1 LGDFV
6 NKPAALLLCLLGV
19 AVAQDDAKK
28 QAADIRKAERIA
40 APGRKLQEAT
50 KDVWKR
56 FVFEYRELSDKDL
69 ATIVKNYEKAVDVFQ
84 KSIEVHESP
93 GLNRL
98 ILVLAKRIAQAR
110 MVQTAREFARRPKPK
125 PKPPPAEKP
134 PPEEAKPEAPPPKA
148 EPEPEPE
155 PEPEKAAPPPRLVA
169 GELPTLE
176 EPKDQQR
183 RGRQGVRNFVMHYYF
198 ASRKQS
204 TIVKRCAVC
213 NGRGRRA
220 THQLDRRRRVVT
232 IPCNACHESGGHVNV
247 PAARKGYWLCMS
259 PLYRSDPANR
269 AAWDQELASW
279 RQNPNLIKEFLKSVR
294 IVNVDYHGLWAE
306 VAWVEKVRPMGAKR
320 SFERQMR
327 RKVVR
332 AGKRWFFYDEK
343 YDRDFFATED
353 EGDE

>member
-1 LGDFV
+1 M
-6 NKPAALLLCLLGV
+6 NKTAALLLCLLGA
-19 AVAQDDAKK
+19 AVAQDADA
-28 QAADIRKAERIA
+28 RKAQRVA
-40 APGRKLQEAT
+40 AQGRKLQENT
-50 KDVWKR
+50 KEVWKK
-56 FVFEYRELSDKDL
+56 FVFEFRELSDKDL
-69 ATIVKNYEKAVDVFQ
+69 KSIVKNYEKAVDLYQ
-84 KSIEVHESP
+84 KSIEIHESP

-110 MVQTAREFARRPKPK
+110 MVQSAREFARRPKPK
-125 PKPPPAEKP
+125 PSPPPAKQP
-134 PPEEAKPEAPPPKA
+134 PPEESEPEAPPPA
-148 EPEPEPE
+148 EPEPVPEPE
-155 PEPEKAAPPPRLVA
+155 PEPEKSGPPPRVA
-169 GELPTLE
+169 SGELPTLD
-176 EPKDQQR
+176 EPKDKRR
-183 RGRQGVRNFVMHYYF
+183 RGMQGVRDFVMHYYF

-204 TIVKRCAVC
+204 AMVSRCPVC

-220 THQLDRRRRVVT
+220 THQLDKRRRVVT

-294 IVNVDYHGLWAE
+294 ILNVDYRGLWAE
-306 VAWVEKVRPMGAKR
+306 VAWVEKVRPLGAKR
-320 SFERQMR
+320 SFERHMQ

-343 YDRDFFATED
+343 YDRDFFATGD

>member
-1 LGDFV
+1 M
-6 NKPAALLLCLLGV
+6 NKPAALLLCLLGLS
-19 AVAQDDAKK
+19 AAQDDPGN
-28 QAADIRKAERIA
+28 QAAVRKAERIA
-40 APGRKLQEAT
+40 ARGRKLHEAT
-50 KDVWKR
+50 KDIWKK
-56 FVFEYRELSDKDL
+56 FVFEYRELSDDDL
-69 ATIVKNYEKAVDVFQ
+69 DTIVKNYERAVDFFQ
-84 KSIEVHESP
+84 KSCEVHESP

-110 MVQTAREFARRPKPK
+110 MVQTAREYARRPKPK
-125 PKPPPAEKP
+125 PAPPAE
-134 PPEEAKPEAPPPKA
+134 ETKPESPPPKKP
-148 EPEPEPE
+148 EPAPEPE
-155 PEPEKAAPPPRLVA
+155 PEPEKAAPPPRVA
-169 GELPTLE
+169 AGVLPTLD
-176 EPKDQQR
+176 EPKDQRR
-183 RGRQGVRNFVMHYYF
+183 RGTQAVRNFVMHYYF

-204 TIVKRCAVC
+204 AMVDRCPVC

-247 PAARKGYWLCMS
+247 PAAQKGYWLCMS

-294 IVNVDYHGLWAE
+294 IQNVDYHGLWAE
-306 VAWVEKVRPMGAKR
+306 VTWVERVRPMGASR
-320 SFERQMR
+320 SFDRPMK

-343 YDRDFFATED
+343 YDRDFFASENG
-353 EGDE
+353 EAGE